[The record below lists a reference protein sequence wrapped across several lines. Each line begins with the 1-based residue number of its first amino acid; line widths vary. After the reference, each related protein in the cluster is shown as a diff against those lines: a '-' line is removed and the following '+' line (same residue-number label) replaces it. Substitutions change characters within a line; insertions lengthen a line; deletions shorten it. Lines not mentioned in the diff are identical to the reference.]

1 MERSAARASGFVRLP
16 RSPVAATR
24 IAAPPASWRFV
35 LAGVHPL
42 ASPASRL
49 LFADVP
55 LRIAAIR
62 QGMALADHPTVQI
75 DAVRVARPDRPSELI
90 LSAYPATDP
99 ASRDHPAERPGRV
112 PAASPGRAVRPPA
125 ALSAFEG
132 IDSMQSDP
140 VARDFDGVAVDHF
153 RDAFEHV
160 RRIRRTSRRHHLT
173 TPRLPVRLADLVNGR
188 SRRVGINP
196 GTFRCPE
203 MAMVR
208 LATGMA
214 AVGADFATM
223 AFHLHGHGEGDGS
236 HHAKHDLQP
245 FHRLP
250 QCSIGVRSALDRCN
264 RADADAVWPNG
275 PGVAIAIAP
284 AALPPRC
291 APFVASNPRPH
302 PELPRRLVAGR

>member
-1 MERSAARASGFVRLP
+1 MITRGAEMERSTVRASGFVRLP

-24 IAAPPASWRFV
+24 IAAPVAPWRFE

-75 DAVRVARPDRPSELI
+75 DAVRVARRDRPSVLI
-90 LSAYPATDP
+90 RSVYCTTDP

-112 PAASPGRAVRPPA
+112 PAAGPGRAVRPPA
-125 ALSAFEG
+125 VLSAFEG
-132 IDSMQSDP
+132 VDSMQADF
-140 VARDFDGVAVDHF
+140 VARDFDGIAVDHF

-160 RRIRRTSRRHHLT
+160 RRIPRMRLRRHLT
-173 TPRLPVRLADLVNGR
+173 TPRFPVRPADLVNGR

-196 GTFRCPE
+196 GAFRYPE

-214 AVGADFATM
+214 AILADLAAVTFRA
-223 AFHLHGHGEGDGS
+223 HGRNESGGN
-236 HHAKHDLQP
+236 HHARHGLQP
-245 FHRLP
+245 LHSLP
-250 QCSIGVRSALDRCN
+250 QARSDTVSR
-264 RADADAVWPNG
+264 
-275 PGVAIAIAP
+275 
-284 AALPPRC
+284 
-291 APFVASNPRPH
+291 
-302 PELPRRLVAGR
+302 